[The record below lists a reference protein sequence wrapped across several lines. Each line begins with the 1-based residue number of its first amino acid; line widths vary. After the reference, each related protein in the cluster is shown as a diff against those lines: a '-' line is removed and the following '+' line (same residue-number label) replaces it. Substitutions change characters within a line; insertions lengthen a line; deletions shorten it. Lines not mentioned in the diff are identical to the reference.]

1 MHDSLNRKEELS
13 GPVLYLRSPS
23 LFHAILCLSQS
34 LISGLP
40 CPSAAREHPTYRFS
54 GRLRLLCPCNDKVH
68 VKTVN
73 GESNPNPQNSLNSK
87 TTSMHQAVRHGRVHY
102 GETELFLSLLSAYS
116 GGKYIYY
123 STVLAYNFEVFVL
136 YLSISV
142 LCHFNTIQRQI

>member
-13 GPVLYLRSPS
+13 GPVLYLKSPS

-54 GRLRLLCPCNDKVH
+54 GRLRLLCSCNDKVH

-87 TTSMHQAVRHGRVHY
+87 TTSMHQAVRHGRVHVEKQDY
-102 GETELFLSLLSAYS
+102 LCRSCHLTVVE
-116 GGKYIYY
+116 
-123 STVLAYNFEVFVL
+123 STFTVVL
-136 YLSISV
+136 YLR
-142 LCHFNTIQRQI
+142 TIVRYLYYT